1 MAELLASPGRQ
12 RDGHFSLR
20 SRIQELWQQREDEE
34 EKKRRE
40 NAGGGAK
47 DAAGKAVAG
56 ESGDTEQ
63 AALNWAA
70 SCWLVFC
77 CSNFLRLTFLPPA
90 CSPAFLPSPS
100 SIPSPLH
107 FPLFP
112 PFPSPRPPL
121 PSLPPL
127 SPLPPVA
134 PAPLLFSHP
143 PPFSAFLSRSA
154 ATWRRAVIEV
164 ASDASVADAIHLLSR
179 HGILSAPVRNVD
191 APADS
196 SWIDRYLGLLDF
208 AGIVLWVLGRVSA
221 GRNGRVGFWGRRM
234 GSVRAGDF

>member
-47 DAAGKAVAG
+47 DAEGKAVAG

-63 AALNWAA
+63 AALNWA
-70 SCWLVFC
+70 FEK
-77 CSNFLRLTFLPPA
+77 LPV
-90 CSPAFLPSPS
+90 S
-100 SIPSPLH
+100 
-107 FPLFP
+107 LFP
-112 PFPSPRPPL
+112 P
-121 PSLPPL
+121 
-127 SPLPPVA
+127 VA
-134 PAPLLFSHP
+134 SGQ
-143 PPFSAFLSRSA
+143 
-154 ATWRRAVIEV
+154 VIEV

-221 GRNGRVGFWGRRM
+221 GRNGRVGCWGRTM